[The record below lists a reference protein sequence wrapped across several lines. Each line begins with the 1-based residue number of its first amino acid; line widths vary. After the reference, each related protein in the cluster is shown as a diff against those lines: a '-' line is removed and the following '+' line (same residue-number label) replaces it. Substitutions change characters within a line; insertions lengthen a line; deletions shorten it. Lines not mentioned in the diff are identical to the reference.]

1 MATTKRKRAKNYIY
15 RNLNCG
21 GFSSKCRGKVQ
32 GRFAKVGYPV
42 AFAMVDGFRVSET
55 VRQKI
60 VAGGKKQVHAYIVV
74 DMYFQSDARFD
85 LDNHPQVKY
94 NPRTD
99 TFFHVTD
106 GTPIDDV
113 KFVVF
118 QDEKVYAFTIDSL
131 KANTTVRNHLIETL
145 DAFWP
150 PNGDKTDAE

>member
-1 MATTKRKRAKNYIY
+1 MATTKRKHAKTYIY
-15 RNLNCG
+15 RNLNTG
-21 GFSSKCRGKVQ
+21 GFSSKFKGKVQ
-32 GRFAKVGYPV
+32 SRFGHLNSRDTNM
-42 AFAMVDGFRVSET
+42 AMVEEFRVSET

-60 VAGGKKQVHAYIVV
+60 AAGAKKQVHAYVVV
-74 DMYFQSDARFD
+74 DMIFQTSERFE

-118 QDEKVYAFTIDSL
+118 QDEKVYAFTIESL
-131 KANTTVRNHLIETL
+131 KATPKVRKSLLDIL

-150 PNGDKTDAE
+150 QKDKE

>member
-1 MATTKRKRAKNYIY
+1 MVTTKRKRAKNYIY
-15 RNLNCG
+15 RNLNGG

-32 GRFAKVGYPV
+32 GRFAKKGYPI

-60 VAGGKKQVHAYIVV
+60 AAGGKKQVHAYIVV
-74 DMYFQSDARFD
+74 DMYFQTDAHFD

-118 QDEKVYAFTIDSL
+118 QDEKVYAFTIESL
-131 KANTTVRNHLIETL
+131 KATPKVRKSLLDIL

-150 PNGDKTDAE
+150 QKDKE